1 MAIQLKITTDYSI
14 RALMYLSTRQGEQ
27 AVRSEEIAQ
36 AMHIPQNYLLS
47 VIARLRKAGYVETIR
62 GVLGGYRIIRPA
74 DQISLYDIIRLTEP
88 EKINRCLESD
98 HHCTRG
104 GYGQCAVSRLYELA
118 QEDWDRRL
126 KKMTLKVLTTASG
139 KDELRRIM
147 EEEKGERT

>member
-1 MAIQLKITTDYSI
+1 
-14 RALMYLSTRQGEQ
+14 
-27 AVRSEEIAQ
+27 
-36 AMHIPQNYLLS
+36 MHIPQNYLLS

-104 GYGQCAVSRLYELA
+104 GYGQCAVSRFYELA

-126 KKMTLKVLTTASG
+126 KKMTLKVLTTDSG